1 MLMDTDCSCIS
12 PASPLSKLYV
22 VDVSETWKMEEFLA
36 LTKEHLL
43 VKKGRALGATGFVL
57 VMH

>member
-1 MLMDTDCSCIS
+1 VYLIGKST
-12 PASPLSKLYV
+12 KQ
-22 VDVSETWKMEEFLA
+22 DVSETWKMEEFLA
-36 LTKEHLL
+36 LTKEHSL